1 MKKNKGLILSSA
13 AAVLAPVALV
23 AQPVLAE
30 NVWSNPQA
38 VASSERWSG
47 LKSAK
52 DGGPN
57 VAYVDKAGL
66 SATEVAEIK
75 QLPVDAKAK
84 GCTLYKLVYEK
95 DGQATTTANGSS
107 NGLTSN
113 LPEPA
118 KQFVDKV
125 LPNTGDAQVTT
136 VVGTLVGVGLLS
148 GAAFMLIKGRK
159 GRAALIVLLA
169 SGATLGFGI
178 SAGAYTGN
186 DIAPSV
192 LVADESTLTAPEIK
206 GYHFV
211 GYLELQ
217 GACLLQETPK
227 TTEDKPVETPKKDE
241 PKAETPKTEEPKK
254 TEEKPKEEPKVEEPK
269 KDDTTD
275 AKKDTPDDKP
285 KEEPKV
291 EEPVVTDKPTD
302 APVLEKPEGHA
313 TIYVDEN
320 GTMISNS
327 DEGLVGKKA
336 IDGYTF
342 VETKPD
348 QNGVRTHVYTKI
360 VTDKPNDA
368 PVVDKPVYE
377 ITRHVNPDGV
387 EVAPN
392 EEGHKDPLPD
402 ETEYKPD
409 GSSSGRTYTNKS
421 TTEDG
426 ITTHTYQLWVAPVDH
441 LQ

>member
-1 MKKNKGLILSSA
+1 MKKNKGLILSSV

-30 NVWSNPQA
+30 NVWSNPHA

-75 QLPVDAKAK
+75 QLPADTKAK

-107 NGLTSN
+107 NSLTSN

-192 LVADESTLTAPEIK
+192 LVADESALTAPEIK

-254 TEEKPKEEPKVEEPK
+254 
-269 KDDTTD
+269 DDTTD

-285 KEEPKV
+285 KEEPKTEEPKV

-348 QNGVRTHVYTKI
+348 QNGIRTHVYTKI

-409 GSSSGRTYTNKS
+409 GSSSGRTYLEGKS
-421 TTEDG
+421 KTEDG
-426 ITTHTYQLWVAPVDH
+426 ITTHTYQLWVVPVDH
-441 LQ
+441 L

>member
-1 MKKNKGLILSSA
+1 MKKTKGLILSSA

-66 SATEVAEIK
+66 SDAEVAEIK
-75 QLPVDAKAK
+75 QLPADAKAK

-192 LVADESTLTAPEIK
+192 LVADESALTAPEIK

-211 GYLELQ
+211 GYLESQ

-241 PKAETPKTEEPKK
+241 PKKA
-254 TEEKPKEEPKVEEPK
+254 EEKPKEEPKVEEPK

-275 AKKDTPDDKP
+275 SKKDTPDDKP

-348 QNGVRTHVYTKI
+348 QNGIRTHVYTKI

-387 EVAPN
+387 EVAPE

-402 ETEYKPD
+402 
-409 GSSSGRTYTNKS
+409 
-421 TTEDG
+421 DG

-441 LQ
+441 L

>member
-13 AAVLAPVALV
+13 AVVLAPVALV

-30 NVWSNPQA
+30 NVWSNPHA

-52 DGGPN
+52 DDGPN

-75 QLPVDAKAK
+75 QLPADAKAK

-192 LVADESTLTAPEIK
+192 LVADESALTAPEIK

-227 TTEDKPVETPKKDE
+227 TTEDKPVETPK
-241 PKAETPKTEEPKK
+241 TEEPKK
-254 TEEKPKEEPKVEEPK
+254 TEEKPKEEPK

-275 AKKDTPDDKP
+275 SKKDTPDDKP

-327 DEGLVGKKA
+327 DEGLVGKKV

-348 QNGVRTHVYTKI
+348 QNGIRTHVYTKI

-387 EVAPN
+387 EVAPE

-441 LQ
+441 L

>member
-13 AAVLAPVALV
+13 AAVLAPVAFV

-30 NVWSNPQA
+30 NVWSNPHA

-75 QLPVDAKAK
+75 QLPADTKAK

-192 LVADESTLTAPEIK
+192 LVADESALTAPEIK

-227 TTEDKPVETPKKDE
+227 T
-241 PKAETPKTEEPKK
+241 EEPKK
-254 TEEKPKEEPKVEEPK
+254 TEEKPKEGPKVEEPK

-285 KEEPKV
+285 KEEPKTEEPKV

-313 TIYVDEN
+313 TIYVDES
-320 GTMISNS
+320 GTMISGS

-348 QNGVRTHVYTKI
+348 ENGVRTHVYTKI

-441 LQ
+441 L